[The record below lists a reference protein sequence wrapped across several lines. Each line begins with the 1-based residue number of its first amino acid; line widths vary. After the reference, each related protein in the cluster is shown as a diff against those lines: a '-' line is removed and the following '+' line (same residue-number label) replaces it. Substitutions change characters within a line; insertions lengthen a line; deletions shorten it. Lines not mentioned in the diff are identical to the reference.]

1 MSQSTSMEYV
11 EMKAMRATIRDGVTE
26 LQLGSMLLV
35 FGVLLYL
42 VMPFAV
48 LGALFP
54 LVLIPIGKFLKRR
67 FVYPRIGY
75 AKVAQQPHAMRG
87 VVIAGVVFV
96 VAVLGALGVFALILG
111 FDRGSSLWLSHFV
124 PAFASVLFAIG
135 PWVVA
140 QTYRLIRWYV
150 FAALFVLGGICLPLF
165 NIATGYDAVA
175 LECAVVGGLS
185 FADGIGLFLT
195 FLKKYPREGFTHAS
209 ESE

>member
-1 MSQSTSMEYV
+1 MSQATSINHV
-11 EMKAMRATIRDGVTE
+11 EMKAMRATIRDGITE

-48 LGALFP
+48 FGALFP
-54 LVLIPIGKFLKRR
+54 LVLVPTGSFLKRR

-75 AKVAQQPHAMRG
+75 AKVARQPHAIRG
-87 VVIAGVVFV
+87 IVIAAIVFL
-96 VAVLGALGVFALILG
+96 AVLLTSLGVFALILG

-124 PAFASVLFAIG
+124 PAFTGAMLAIG

-140 QTYRLIRWYV
+140 RTYRLIRWYV
-150 FAALFVLGGICLPLF
+150 FAALFILAGICLPLF
-165 NIATGYDAVA
+165 HIATGYAAVA

-185 FADGIGLFLT
+185 LSYGLGLFLT
-195 FLKKYPREGFTHAS
+195 FLRKYPVEDPSHAG
-209 ESE
+209 E

>member
-1 MSQSTSMEYV
+1 MNRTEAMDNV
-11 EMKAMRATIRDGVTE
+11 EMRAMRATIRDGVTE
-26 LQLGSMLLV
+26 LQLGSLLLV

-54 LVLIPIGKFLKRR
+54 LVLIPIGKSLKRR

-75 AKVAQQPHAMRG
+75 AKVSRQPHAMRG

-96 VAVLGALGVFALILG
+96 VAVLGALGVFSLILG

-124 PAFASVLFAIG
+124 PAFGGAVTAIG

-150 FAALFVLGGICLPLF
+150 FAVLFVLGGICLPLF

-185 FADGIGLFLT
+185 FVNGIGLFLT
-195 FLKKYPREGFTHAS
+195 FLKKYPSEETVHAA
-209 ESE
+209 E

>member
-26 LQLGSMLLV
+26 LQLGSMLLA

-75 AKVAQQPHAMRG
+75 AKVSRQPHAMRG

-96 VAVLGALGVFALILG
+96 VAVLGALGVFSLILG

-124 PAFASVLFAIG
+124 PAFGGAVTAIG

-140 QTYRLIRWYV
+140 RTYRLIRWYV
-150 FAALFVLGGICLPLF
+150 FAVLFVLGGICLPLF

-185 FADGIGLFLT
+185 FVNGIGLFLT
-195 FLKKYPREGFTHAS
+195 FLKKYPREETAHAA
-209 ESE
+209 E